1 MRLNLIPIFMSGVF
15 LAFYSAE
22 ESIRVII
29 VSFLIAS
36 FYMGGGLYLFFEKSK
51 TKIQRLAS
59 YFCFALFLMFFL
71 RAFQVILVD
80 STTLL
85 YTSNFIQLTS
95 YISLAF
101 ISFSWVIALLL
112 ILKEQDNEIIENDNL
127 KLQELNYSKDKFF
140 SIISHDLRGP
150 FNSMLG
156 YSNLLDE
163 KFDEY
168 DTEKKK
174 KFIRIINQGLQR
186 TYKLLKIYFFGHSHK
201 KEVLILNPKN

>member
-1 MRLNLIPIFMSGVF
+1 MIFQ
-15 LAFYSAE
+15 FY
-22 ESIRVII
+22 V
-29 VSFLIAS
+29 
-36 FYMGGGLYLFFEKSK
+36 
-51 TKIQRLAS
+51 
-59 YFCFALFLMFFL
+59 
-71 RAFQVILVD
+71 
-80 STTLL
+80 
-85 YTSNFIQLTS
+85 
-95 YISLAF
+95 
-101 ISFSWVIALLL
+101 LLL

-150 FNSMLG
+150 FSSMLG

-186 TYKLLKIYFFGHSHK
+186 TYKLIENLFLWSQSQKGSIDFKPEKLNLY
-201 KEVLILNPKN
+201 ILANDEM